1 MPKKTYTISGQ
12 LRAAILAAP
21 VTRYRIAKE
30 TEISASV
37 LSRFVNGKSGLDL
50 PTVDRLCE
58 YLGLELQSKGKV
70 QK

>member
-1 MPKKTYTISGQ
+1 VPKKQYTISGQ

-21 VTRYRIAKE
+21 VTQYRIGKE
-30 TEISASV
+30 TDIAASV

-50 PTVDRLCE
+50 PTVDRLCG

-70 QK
+70 QR